1 MQIIRSNRFHKNVFI
16 LLTLLLIT
24 VIIFTTH
31 IISLSISIASFDNK
45 DQIQN
50 IPQKDII
57 EQPKNILNSRCPIC
71 NFTPVNPPTST
82 RRDVVLA
89 AALTQL
95 KRVEY
100 FLRTLRT
107 TGTHARVIL
116 FLDNENTATIE
127 WRKFFTACDIEPVFI
142 SNPDPVV
149 QSAPKLSRY
158 YYYQEWL
165 QIHKDEV
172 DRVLH
177 TDTFDVIFQ
186 SDPFIPIITKD
197 SLYFTFEP
205 VTLKSSHWTDQWINQ
220 CYGKKITKKYGN
232 KAVSCSGV
240 TVGGCQPF
248 LKYLEL
254 LLTTPKW
261 ITCFGHS
268 LDQAHH
274 NYLLYNG
281 DFERAGLTISSFD
294 CNSPYLTM
302 HFCCKRAKC
311 SWIPGGYVYGNNSN
325 VAPVLVHQYNRW
337 KNLTKRNS
345 VFCPASGNDVLSM
358 TKNEK
363 PAKLIPLPPLST
375 ALPNMTLWP
384 P

>member
-1 MQIIRSNRFHKNVFI
+1 MQALRINRFNKRVLVLLI
-16 LLTLLLIT
+16 LLFIIVTVFTFQILNYSILI
-24 VIIFTTH
+24 
-31 IISLSISIASFDNK
+31 SSFDNK
-45 DQIQN
+45 NPIQT
-50 IPQKDII
+50 IPRTDTTKHST
-57 EQPKNILNSRCPIC
+57 KKLGLRCPVC

-107 TGTHARVIL
+107 TGTKARIIL
-116 FLDNENTATIE
+116 FLDNEKTATIE

-165 QIHKDEV
+165 SKHIDEV

-186 SDPFIPIITKD
+186 SDPFIPIITTD

-205 VTLKSSHWTDQWINQ
+205 VTLKSSFWTEQWITQ
-220 CYGKKITKKYGN
+220 CYGKSITKKYGN
-232 KAVSCSGV
+232 RAVSCSGV
-240 TVGGCQPF
+240 TAGGAQPF
-248 LKYLEL
+248 LKYLNIL
-254 LLTTPKW
+254 LSTPKW
-261 ITCFGHS
+261 VTCFGHS

-281 DFERAGLTISSFD
+281 DFEKAGLNISSFD

-311 SWIPGGYVYGNNSN
+311 SWMGEGYVYGNNSN
-325 VAPVLVHQYNRW
+325 LAPVLVHQYNRW
-337 KNLTKRNS
+337 KNLTKRNPI
-345 VFCPASGNDVLSM
+345 FCPANDDNVLSM
-358 TKNEK
+358 TEDEEPTN
-363 PAKLIPLPPLST
+363 LSSLSPLT
-375 ALPNMTLWP
+375 TTLPNITFWP